1 MKLFEHIIGFIIL
14 SLGIVLVIAA
24 ELGAGSMDAFNFYV
38 NALLSEHVS
47 WLTLGRVAILNGV
60 FVIILGFILSRDK
73 KIFISFLW
81 IFITGMFIDFWT
93 LIVGYIP
100 DAFYAT
106 LIMKFVFAASGVAII
121 GFGVALTLDSGYP
134 PSPFEYLLVILDK
147 KINNIAI
154 TKIFIDVTYL
164 ILAIVLGY
172 LYNDIFEQ
180 IGLFTIVLTFFTG
193 VLVKHFSNQIDK
205 YKSKKG
211 VIKHVIE

>member
-24 ELGAGSMDAFNFYV
+24 ELGAGSMDAFNYYT
-38 NALLSEHVS
+38 NALLANHLS
-47 WLTLGRVAILNGV
+47 WITLGRVAILNGV
-60 FVIILGFILSRDK
+60 FVIFLSFILSGDK
-73 KIFISFLW
+73 KVFISFIW
-81 IFITGMFIDFWT
+81 IFITGTFIDFWT

-106 LIMKFVFAASGVAII
+106 LVMKLIFAISGVSII

-134 PSPFEYLLVILDK
+134 PSPFEYLLIILDK
-147 KINNIAI
+147 KIKNIAI

-164 ILAIVLGY
+164 VLAIVLGY
-172 LYNDIFEQ
+172 FYGDIFEQ
-180 IGLFTIVLTFFTG
+180 IGLFTIILTLFTG

-205 YKSKKG
+205 YKLKKG
-211 VIKHVIE
+211 VVKHVTK